1 MRQASFPYR
10 WAFLMAPMLLGVMF
24 LCALIY
30 GAITLFCFF
39 MELLWGLY
47 FSYIFFLELGCIA
60 NGLLEL
66 DQDRYNYFYLLVSFF
81 CLLLEFLHCAAT
93 WVFG

>member
-1 MRQASFPYR
+1 MLQDSFASC
-10 WAFLMAPMLLGVMF
+10 WVFLMAPLLLSVMF

-66 DQDRYNYFYLLVSFF
+66 EQDRYNYFYLLVSFF
-81 CLLLEFLHCAAT
+81 FLLLEFLHYAAA
-93 WVFG
+93 WVL